1 MEVLKR
7 NSDEII
13 WHLVNSFLAGALVV
27 LGSLAGGD
35 FSWRGVVLGF
45 VAGVVVMVTK
55 LKEYWDSERK
65 EYCRTLFCFV

>member
-1 MEVLKR
+1 MEILRR
-7 NSDEII
+7 NKNEIL

-35 FSWRGVVLGF
+35 LTMRGVALGA

-55 LKEYWDSERK
+55 LKEYWESERG
-65 EYCRTLFCFV
+65 EYMARMFVFI